1 MRSTMSPSGR
11 DARRL
16 SLVTLCLAAALPAAL
31 PAQGPKLSVWPV
43 AQVDPIGL
51 AGNTRSPGMYGVQFL
66 LLYHPTDA
74 KWRYGVTLS
83 ASGASTRSGPDRFS
97 STSAGL
103 GFEARRLLGSPGV
116 RPYLVGTAAIANL
129 RVDEPFDLGGGL
141 TYFGGSDATSAILGT
156 GVGVEVERGRFRLFA
171 DVQYH
176 WRSNAIYGRSA
187 LPLRLGLR
195 LARHA
200 AP

>member
-1 MRSTMSPSGR
+1 MSRSSSI
-11 DARRL
+11 RL
-16 SLVTLCLAAALPAAL
+16 SLATLCLAASLPVAL

-43 AQVDPIGL
+43 AQLDPIGL
-51 AGNTRSPGMYGVQFL
+51 AGNSRSPAMYGGQLL
-66 LLYHPTDA
+66 LLYRPTDA
-74 KWRYGVTLS
+74 QWRYGVSLS

-103 GFEARRLLGSPGV
+103 GLEARRLLGSPGV

-129 RVDEPFDLGGGL
+129 RVDEPYQVGGGL
-141 TYFGGSDATSAILGT
+141 TLFGGSDATSAILGT
-156 GVGVEVERGRFRLFA
+156 GVGVEAEQGRFRLFA

-187 LPLRLGLR
+187 LPLRLGMR
-195 LARHA
+195 LGRDA